1 MENLIVE
8 NVNGNSKHVTTLT
21 CIRYSNMFITTNF
34 EALTNYN
41 RVCYRKVLLLQ
52 LLFEV
57 DTIMH
62 ECDQLGKMLEFTNS
76 QIQTYRED
84 HMHQTGERTVKK
96 SNETKLDLKYN
107 NKNKTSVC
115 DKSTLKITLI
125 NKLV

>member
-1 MENLIVE
+1 
-8 NVNGNSKHVTTLT
+8 
-21 CIRYSNMFITTNF
+21 
-34 EALTNYN
+34 
-41 RVCYRKVLLLQ
+41 
-52 LLFEV
+52 
-57 DTIMH
+57 
-62 ECDQLGKMLEFTNS
+62 MLEFTNS

-125 NKLV
+125 NNLVLVCTFGGGTEDFFPLPKVYYGDNTFRYSARSSSSGSYYWNEDSRSASHSK